1 MSVLGR
7 LGRLFRP
14 LDTTTADVAIARLE
28 HSTRAVHVRARA
40 LRMDIG
46 CGDPGETAQRI
57 RALTGAVVH
66 RGGQVLREVFSAPVA
81 EPIPA
86 DMQDLLSRIP

>member
-1 MSVLGR
+1 MSLLGQ

-14 LDTTTADVAIARLE
+14 LDTSAADVAISRLE
-28 HSTRAVHVRARA
+28 HSTKAVHVRARA

-66 RGGQVLREVFSAPVA
+66 RGGKVLREVFAAPVA
-81 EPIPA
+81 EPLPV